1 MPDRFRLC
9 MCLGSDYFRMLLRV
23 LWIYD
28 AAAAAA
34 AIGTKEYIVT
44 KIIRLHR
51 TDERALK
58 GAGERARGVEAEK

>member
-1 MPDRFRLC
+1 
-9 MCLGSDYFRMLLRV
+9 MLLRV

-28 AAAAAA
+28 AAAAAAA